1 MSPRLLI
8 VEDDAM
14 LGRMLA
20 WELAERGYQV
30 EASETCAAALSA
42 ARHSP
47 FDLALIDYQLP
58 DGDGIALLEAL
69 RGLQPSIRVLLCS
82 GSASAETGVLAVGR
96 GAWGFLPKPLDADG
110 LDRTLRAALADG
122 DRYP

>member
-1 MSPRLLI
+1 
-8 VEDDAM
+8 M

-58 DGDGIALLEAL
+58 DGDGIALLQAL